1 MFFLDWWRRVV
12 PFGRRSEI
20 DGAAYLR
27 SIGFQV
33 IASGYRTRSGEIDL
47 VAWEGNILVFVEVK
61 ALHSPAPPEDA
72 VGWRKQQRLTR
83 AARAY
88 IAQYR
93 LDDASYRFDIL
104 AVSVLPGRKPEFRLL
119 RNAFGAERY

>member
-1 MFFLDWWRRVV
+1 MGLLDRWRRFI

-27 SIGFQV
+27 SIGFRV
-33 IASGYRTRSGEIDL
+33 IASGYRTLEGEIDL
-47 VAWEGNILVFVEVK
+47 VAWDGEVLVFVEVK
-61 ALHSPAPPEDA
+61 ALRSDSPPEDA
-72 VGWRKQQRLTR
+72 VGWRKQQRIMR

-93 LDDASYRFDIL
+93 LHAVPHRFDIL
-104 AVSVLPGRKPEFRLL
+104 AVTASPGKPPHFRLL
-119 RNAFGAERY
+119 RSAFGNNW